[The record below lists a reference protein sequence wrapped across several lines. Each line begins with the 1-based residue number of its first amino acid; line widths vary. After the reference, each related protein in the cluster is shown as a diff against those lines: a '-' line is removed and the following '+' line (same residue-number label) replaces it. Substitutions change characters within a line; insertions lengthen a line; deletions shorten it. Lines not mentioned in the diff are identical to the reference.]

1 MILFLRLDKWRVL
14 YWALVSYKG
23 IWNLFFETIFLFCR
37 IIFVEIPPPKA
48 FTPCLLFLPF
58 FFLLRIRAVD
68 NILHYKGCPNK
79 KARFN
84 ELPRGF
90 SLIRTPKKSLKICME
105 YYDDLLNFSGT
116 ILVFWQL
123 FQRFET
129 IRFNKLGHAGSAEC
143 WYSSYLIPSLNK
155 SVYVSLCAIDCLPS
169 NSLSGS
175 WIETGSQFLLPG
187 VFYPF
192 Y

>member
-1 MILFLRLDKWRVL
+1 MFCTEQSFPLKGFEIYFLKR
-14 YWALVSYKG
+14 
-23 IWNLFFETIFLFCR
+23 FFFFAESFLLKY
-37 IIFVEIPPPKA
+37 PLPK
-48 FTPCLLFLPF
+48 LLLPVCCFSRF

-84 ELPRGF
+84 ELPHGF

-175 WIETGSQFLLPG
+175 WIETGS
-187 VFYPF
+187 
-192 Y
+192 